1 MKEKACLPPEEAWLL
16 TKALAFSTL
25 SGEMTP
31 RAIRSSTNLESSE
44 SPLIVVGVMVG
55 VVEVAVGTWE
65 TVGVNVPVDE
75 HSDTMGILPLAQML
89 DGVVDVSETI
99 LISFRPFI
107 VISPFLVLL
116 NQ

>member
-44 SPLIVVGVMVG
+44 SPLIVVGVVIG

-75 HSDTMGILPLAQML
+75 EPPPPPVLGGS
-89 DGVVDVSETI
+89 GVVVVLET
-99 LISFRPFI
+99 
-107 VISPFLVLL
+107 VTVLGDEVA
-116 NQ
+116 